1 MDRQLAERMVGAAVL
16 LVALVVVVP
25 AVLDG
30 RGDVAADG
38 TEPSTAPIDLRTHTI
53 QVDQVTPRPPVPR
66 PADTPDPEVPALA
79 AEEDT
84 TGPLADVAPAPA
96 GGEPA
101 VAVVEPAAELPAPA
115 APAPEPV
122 PGPEP
127 AATPAARTVPAPP
140 VAAASPAP
148 AGEWLVQLGS
158 FAQRDNASRLAAAVR
173 ARGFAADVSETGGG
187 GGRLYRVRVGPAT
200 TREAADA
207 RARDLSAAGYR
218 GSVTR
223 R

>member
-1 MDRQLAERMVGAAVL
+1 
-16 LVALVVVVP
+16 
-25 AVLDG
+25 
-30 RGDVAADG
+30 
-38 TEPSTAPIDLRTHTI
+38 
-53 QVDQVTPRPPVPR
+53 VPR
-66 PADTPDPEVPALA
+66 PADTPDPDVPALA

-84 TGPLADVAPAPA
+84 TGPLADGAPAPA

-101 VAVVEPAAELPAPA
+101 VAVVEPAAAL
-115 APAPEPV
+115 PEPA

>member
-1 MDRQLAERMVGAAVL
+1 MVGAAVL

-66 PADTPDPEVPALA
+66 PADTPDPDVPALA

-84 TGPLADVAPAPA
+84 TGPLADGAPAPA

-101 VAVVEPAAELPAPA
+101 VAVVEPAAAL
-115 APAPEPV
+115 PEPA